1 MTIVRLLVLA
11 IFLTAA
17 PVWAQ
22 DAEIPEI
29 RTSLEKD
36 TAIPGQPLI
45 YRVTVLVPT
54 WLPSPPVFPSYETPN
69 VVVRLPSR
77 ASGPTSE
84 TINGDTWSGV
94 TRSYRLYPMTA
105 GTFQIPPGTIKVTYA
120 DPDNQQPV
128 VVDAQTDG
136 FEITGEIPEG
146 AQGLDPFLA
155 AKSLTLERTVEGTP
169 ESMKVGDALTIT
181 TTVKVT
187 GVAPMF
193 VPPLSDADPGD
204 GLASYPKEPVLDEK
218 EDRGLLSGT
227 RSEETSLVAETAGSY
242 TIPEK
247 SLSWYNLE
255 SGKIETATVPE
266 IALQVTGTAGAQP
279 DQQATPFDWRGLVG
293 WLVLFALVAV
303 LATVAWRL
311 LSPGVKRSAAA
322 LKDRYYTS
330 EGYLFRQLTAAIRQH
345 DLNGTLQRASRWKTA
360 VDGNIRSGDWK
371 DFERAVHA
379 CSALSYS
386 PARPNGREDTDTRW
400 RHLLETVRGIRLS
413 LHKKR
418 KSEPHARLPD
428 INPR

>member
-1 MTIVRLLVLA
+1 MTFVRLLFLVLCLA
-11 IFLTAA
+11 AA
-17 PVWAQ
+17 PVRAQ
-22 DAEIPEI
+22 DAQIPEI
-29 RTSLEKD
+29 RTSLEQD
-36 TAIPGQPLI
+36 TAVPGQPLI

-84 TINGDTWSGV
+84 TINGETWSGV
-94 TRSYRLYPMTA
+94 SRSYRLYPMTA

-128 VVDAQTDG
+128 VVDARTDG
-136 FEITGEIPEG
+136 FEITGKIPEG
-146 AQGLDPFLA
+146 ARDLDPFLA
-155 AKSLTLERTVEGTP
+155 AKTLTLERTVDGTP

-181 TTVKVT
+181 TAVKVT

-193 VPPLSDADPGD
+193 VPPLSDANPGN

-218 EDRGLLSGT
+218 GDRGLLSGT
-227 RSEETSLVAETAGSY
+227 RSEETSLVAEAAGTY

-255 SGKIETATVPE
+255 SGKIETATVPA
-266 IALQVTGTAGAQP
+266 ISLQVTGTAGAQP
-279 DQQATPFDWRGLVG
+279 DQQAAPFDWRGLFR
-293 WLVLFALVAV
+293 WFVLIALVAV

-311 LSPGVKRSAAA
+311 LSPGVKRSATA
-322 LKDRYYTS
+322 LKERYYTS
-330 EGYLFRQLTAAIRQH
+330 ESYLFRQLTAAIRHH
-345 DLNGTLQRASRWKTA
+345 DFNGTLQRASRWKTA
-360 VDGNIRSGDWK
+360 VGGDVRSSDWK

-379 CSALSYS
+379 CSALSFAAAS
-386 PARPNGREDTDTRW
+386 PSGREGADTRW
-400 RHLLETVRGIRLS
+400 RHLLETVRGMRQNLRR
-413 LHKKR
+413 KR
-418 KSEPHARLPD
+418 QSETHARLPD

>member
-11 IFLTAA
+11 MFLIAV

-22 DAEIPEI
+22 DAQIPEI

-84 TINGDTWSGV
+84 TISGETWSGV

-155 AKSLTLERTVEGTP
+155 AKSLTLERTVKGTP

-242 TIPEK
+242 AIPEK

-279 DQQATPFDWRGLVG
+279 EQQADPFDWRGLFG
-293 WLVLFALVAV
+293 WLVLIALVAV

-311 LSPGVKRSAAA
+311 LSPGAKRSAAA
-322 LKDRYYTS
+322 LKERYYTS
-330 EGYLFRQLTAAIRQH
+330 ESYLFRKLTAAIRQH

-400 RHLLETVRGIRLS
+400 RHLLETVRGMRLS
-413 LHKKR
+413 LHRKR
-418 KSEPHARLPD
+418 QSETHARLPD

>member
-84 TINGDTWSGV
+84 TINGETWSGV

-242 TIPEK
+242 AIPEK

-279 DQQATPFDWRGLVG
+279 EQRADQFDWRGLFG
-293 WLVLFALVAV
+293 WLVLIALVAV
-303 LATVAWRL
+303 LATIAWRL

-322 LKDRYYTS
+322 LKDQYYTS
-330 EGYLFRQLTAAIRQH
+330 ERYLFGQLTAAIRQH
-345 DLNGTLQRASRWKTA
+345 DLNGTLQRASRWKVA
-360 VDGNIRSGDWK
+360 VAGDIQSGDWR
-371 DFERAVHA
+371 DFEQAVHV
-379 CSALSYS
+379 CSALAYS

-400 RHLLETVRGIRLS
+400 RHLLETVRGMRQS
-413 LHKKR
+413 LYKNR
-418 KSEPHARLPD
+418 KSGFPARLPD